1 MIVALAFH
9 LTREGKRD
17 IRSRN
22 QLLPL
27 WTAWLNSFQVLLIKI
42 NCLGRLCQRKHPELQ
57 ALGCL
62 KIDVLWAAFKI
73 LVSLL
78 FLPSDLGG

>member
-1 MIVALAFH
+1 MTMIVALAFH
-9 LTREGKRD
+9 LTREGKRGR
-17 IRSRN
+17 RSRN

-57 ALGCL
+57 AHECL
-62 KIDVLWAAFKI
+62 KIDVLWAAFKT

-78 FLPSDLGG
+78 F